1 MIEDDYELS
10 QILTQYLNKFDI
22 DVIDAEEPY
31 IGLSLLTQHQ
41 IWPNILDFKR
51 SLGIDGTR
59 DLSPK
64 DLGKKFPRITH
75 LLYSFWPRRIGLF
88 YQD

>member
-41 IWPNILDFKR
+41 I
-51 SLGIDGTR
+51 
-59 DLSPK
+59 
-64 DLGKKFPRITH
+64 
-75 LLYSFWPRRIGLF
+75 
-88 YQD
+88 

>member
-41 IWPNILDFKR
+41 FDLIILD
-51 SLGIDGTR
+51 LTLPGIDG
-59 DLSPK
+59 LEIIPK
-64 DLGKKFPRITH
+64 IRKKLPDTH
-75 LLYSFWPRRIGLF
+75 YCIICKR
-88 YQD
+88 